1 MLSLDTV
8 QGIYD
13 DTFDTGYHC
22 DSCEY
27 KYVVDEPHGEVTR
40 HCSQANYPEECPIVE
55 NAIDNNREEPAWLVV
70 AKAGRLEKKQKRDE
84 LFYKQ

>member
-1 MLSLDTV
+1 MLNLDTV

-13 DTFDTGYHC
+13 DTFDTGYYC

-55 NAIDNNREEPAWLVV
+55 NAIDESGIL
-70 AKAGRLEKKQKRDE
+70 
-84 LFYKQ
+84 